1 MINEDYTTPFGLIS
15 SLSNSALNF
24 LFATDQT
31 ANIYSIR
38 NNFKFDT
45 NNQYLSELSITLFTF
60 LSLAI
65 LVALLLVK
73 KIKHE
78 RHEEDKSPF
87 SEGLIKI
94 N

>member
-24 LFATDQT
+24 LFSTEQT

-38 NNFKFDT
+38 NNFKFDAY
-45 NNQYLSELSITLFTF
+45 NQYLSELSITLFTF

-65 LVALLLVK
+65 LMLMLLVK
-73 KIKHE
+73 KVKHE